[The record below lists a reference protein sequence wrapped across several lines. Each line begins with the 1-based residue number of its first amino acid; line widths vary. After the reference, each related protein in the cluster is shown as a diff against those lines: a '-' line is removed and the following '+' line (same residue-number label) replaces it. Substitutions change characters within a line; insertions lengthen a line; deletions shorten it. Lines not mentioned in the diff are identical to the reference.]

1 MHATT
6 LSELRSFL
14 MAQGIAPSAW
24 SPGQDVLDAMY
35 AALRTRRDD
44 DAFWAEVRGLL
55 RRVEDRGIRAAL
67 QGKAEV
73 LEPETVD
80 ALVRALRI
88 SLPASHQADTGWT
101 SLRRLRPLAA
111 FLALGLAMGCGDK
124 AVDEDDEE
132 PDLMGGDSGSSELCE
147 AAQTYAQTGDRA
159 EVFCE
164 LVEAVQGSELST
176 SDQNALIECVAD
188 QFSESEMQE
197 LIEVFETMGDD
208 QALAAY
214 VDGLLE
220 DCDGEGSDDGDG
232 TH

>member
-1 MHATT
+1 MHETT

-14 MAQGIAPSAW
+14 IAQDIAPAAW

-44 DAFWAEVRGLL
+44 DVFWAEVRGLL
-55 RRVEDRGIRAAL
+55 RRVEDRGIRTAL

-73 LEPETVD
+73 LEPETID

-88 SLPASHQADTGWT
+88 SLPATHQADTGWK
-101 SLRRLRPLAA
+101 SMGRLRPLAA
-111 FLALGLAMGCGDK
+111 FLALGLAVGCGDK
-124 AVDEDDEE
+124 ATDEDDGD
-132 PDLMGGDSGSSELCE
+132 DLGGSGSGSSDLCE
-147 AAQTYAQTGDRA
+147 AAQTYVQTGDRA

-188 QFSESEMQE
+188 QFSEAQMQE
-197 LIEVFETMGDD
+197 VIDAFEALEDD
-208 QALAAY
+208 LALAEY